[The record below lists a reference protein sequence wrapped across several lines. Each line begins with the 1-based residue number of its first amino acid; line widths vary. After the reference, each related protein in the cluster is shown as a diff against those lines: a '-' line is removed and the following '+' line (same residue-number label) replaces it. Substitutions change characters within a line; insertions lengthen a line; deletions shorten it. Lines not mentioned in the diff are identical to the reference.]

1 LAPTQAKKNKRS
13 NAIIPDTIISD
24 DVTSKCTLS
33 CLNDGHCTFV
43 EYFDYPIKG
52 DSGYYQACACPSNFH
67 GGQCELSVQETE
79 MRITTNKAK
88 TGASISI
95 TICVLIVGMA
105 LFMRRRKRQRNF
117 RQGSE
122 EKFHSMYLD
131 NLARDLGNL
140 GRDKGDSDDEGSS
153 EEVEFDRQD
162 TRASLDSIENGVDAE
177 YL

>member
-1 LAPTQAKKNKRS
+1 MR
-13 NAIIPDTIISD
+13 
-24 DVTSKCTLS
+24 
-33 CLNDGHCTFV
+33 TFSA
-43 EYFDYPIKG
+43 G
-52 DSGYYQACACPSNFH
+52 DRN
-67 GGQCELSVQETE
+67 
-79 MRITTNKAK
+79 
-88 TGASISI
+88 ASISI

-131 NLARDLGNL
+131 NMARDLGNL
-140 GRDKGDSDDEGSS
+140 GRDKGDSDDEGSL

-162 TRASLDSIENGVDAE
+162 TRACLDSIGNGVDAE